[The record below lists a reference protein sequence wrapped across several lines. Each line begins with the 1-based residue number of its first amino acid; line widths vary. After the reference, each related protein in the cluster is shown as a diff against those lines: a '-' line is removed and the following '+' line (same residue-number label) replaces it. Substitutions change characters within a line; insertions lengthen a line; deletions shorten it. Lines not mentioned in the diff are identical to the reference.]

1 MSFLSVRQWQRKTS
15 VRCLYKAGELASNR
29 GDKAVREEHA
39 REAEA
44 VIERRRIERGI
55 RDVGFDHTGSPHV
68 ECNRFSPELR
78 GR

>member
-15 VRCLYKAGELASNR
+15 VRCLYKAGVASNR

-55 RDVGFDHTGSPHV
+55 RGVVTQDHLALTAIVSL
-68 ECNRFSPELR
+68 ELR
-78 GR
+78 GG